1 MCSACG
7 FPSLP
12 GHWTDAGAR
21 NPGSRLRLRFTR
33 LAMVNRLLAPYRLSA
48 YDDGSTPGLQ
58 LMAPNGERVLVPDL
72 EVIEFHLRRA
82 STINISPG
90 RNIMESAPN
99 GDWPDSNQ
107 IQSIDGRFALAN
119 DALMMPRCRRVS

>member
-21 NPGSRLRLRFTR
+21 DPGSRLRLRFTR

-48 YDDGSTPGLQ
+48 HDDGSIPGLQ
-58 LMAPNGERVLVPDL
+58 LIAPNGERVLVPDL
-72 EVIEFHLRRA
+72 EVLWTEAARLAGTPIDPL
-82 STINISPG
+82 SP
-90 RNIMESAPN
+90 RSL
-99 GDWPDSNQ
+99 GD
-107 IQSIDGRFALAN
+107 A
-119 DALMMPRCRRVS
+119 